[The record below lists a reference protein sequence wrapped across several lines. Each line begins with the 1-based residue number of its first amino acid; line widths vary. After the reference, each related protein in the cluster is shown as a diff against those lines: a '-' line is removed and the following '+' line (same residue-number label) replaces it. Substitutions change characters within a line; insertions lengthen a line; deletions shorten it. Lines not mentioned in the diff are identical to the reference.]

1 MLYNNIVSYFIR
13 NKTDKDSIFQYPKS
27 KNIYIIDK
35 HEKEIYTYNFKYKTS
50 SNYTNNYKKSFI
62 NFKISAISIIPKFYK
77 NYIQNIKVFYNENI
91 QREYQINTNFKKKYY
106 MIHNGAPNIYYVNFI
121 YFKGLKYIRKQYNDR
136 NIHCRYTK
144 NFVSLKYYSMFFNIL

>member
-1 MLYNNIVSYFIR
+1 MKIMKDAGVTPELSFLLHDTDM
-13 NKTDKDSIFQYPKS
+13 NK
-27 KNIYIIDK
+27 
-35 HEKEIYTYNFKYKTS
+35 
-50 SNYTNNYKKSFI
+50 
-62 NFKISAISIIPKFYK
+62 
-77 NYIQNIKVFYNENI
+77 NENI

-136 NIHCRYTK
+136 NIHFRYTK